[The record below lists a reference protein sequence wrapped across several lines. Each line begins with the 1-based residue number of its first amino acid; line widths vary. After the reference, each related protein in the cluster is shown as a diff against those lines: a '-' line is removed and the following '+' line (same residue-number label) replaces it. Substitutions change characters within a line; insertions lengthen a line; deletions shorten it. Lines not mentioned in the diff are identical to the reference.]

1 MNDFVYYT
9 PTKVYFGREA
19 DKDVG
24 GVLKGLGATKVL
36 ALYGG
41 GSVKRSGLL
50 DKVADSIKAAGLGY
64 IEKGGI
70 EPNPKLPFV
79 RDCVT
84 LCKEENI
91 DFIIAVGG
99 ASVLDTAKVAAIAT
113 ACDADPWDLVT
124 AKVVP
129 DKRIPFGVVLTIAAA
144 GSEMSNSAVISNP
157 ENDIKRGLTSDLN
170 RPVVAFLNPENTY
183 SVSRFQTGCGIVD
196 TMMHTFERYFTDDID
211 NDLTERIA
219 EGLIVAVK
227 NAGAIAINNPE
238 DYESRATLLW
248 ASSLS
253 HNGLTGCGKKPFG
266 FPAHQISHSV
276 GGRFDRVSHGAA
288 LSVIFPAW
296 MKFVYKHNIPLFA
309 RFAVNVWGV
318 PMNYDHPEIT
328 ALAGIEAMKTY
339 FKSLDMPVTMADLD
353 IGPEY
358 FEELAELTTWGGAR
372 TVKSF
377 VPLSKEEI
385 VEIFKLAE

>member
-1 MNDFVYYT
+1 MKDFVYYT
-9 PTKVYFGREA
+9 PTKVYFGKEA

-36 ALYGG
+36 IVYGG
-41 GSVKRSGLL
+41 GSVKRSGLF
-50 DKVADSIKAAGLGY
+50 DKVAASITGAGLSL
-64 IEKGGI
+64 IEKGGV
-70 EPNPKLPFV
+70 EPNPRLPFV
-79 RDCVT
+79 RECVD
-84 LCKEENI
+84 LIKAEGV
-91 DFIIAVGG
+91 DFVLAVGG
-99 ASVLDTAKVAAIAT
+99 ASALDTAKIAAIAT
-113 ACDADPWDLVT
+113 ACECDPWDLVS

-129 DKRIPFGVVLTIAAA
+129 DKRLPFGVVLTIAAA

-157 ENDIKRGLTSDLN
+157 ETNIKRGLTSDLN
-170 RPVVAFLNPENTY
+170 RPVVAFLNPENTF
-183 SVSRFQTGCGIVD
+183 SVSKYQTGCGIVD

-219 EGLIVAVK
+219 EGLLVAVK
-227 NAGAIAINNPE
+227 NAGSIAINDPN

-253 HNGLTGCGKKPFG
+253 HNGLTGCGKSPFG
-266 FPAHQISHSV
+266 FPAHQISHSL
-276 GGRFDRVSHGAA
+276 GGRFDTAHGAA

-296 MKFVYKHNIPLFA
+296 MKYVYKNNISLFA

-318 PMNYDHPEIT
+318 PMIYDHPEVT
-328 ALAGIEAMKTY
+328 ALAGIDAMKTY
-339 FKSLDMPVTMADLD
+339 FKSLDMPVTMSELG

-358 FEELAELTTWGGAR
+358 FEELAELTTWNGAR

-377 VPLSKEEI
+377 VPLNMEEI